1 MNKIKEFP
9 ACSDE
14 RKGCAANHG
23 GRCVALEDTDFGD
36 KPCPFY
42 MDIQTKTQRIK
53 ECSERLAAL
62 GARKRRV
69 S

>member
-9 ACSDE
+9 DCSHTRSD
-14 RKGCAANHG
+14 CAACHG

-62 GARKRRV
+62 GARKRCV